1 MVKMVAVTVLAGTA
15 MGVCGYGSIDDAEK
29 IRRGEPVLGHGGI
42 YGAQMTPELGT
53 ATGSLFFAWIGLLS
67 LHRVTGM
74 CGRVL
79 WLPLGLATFAT
90 LTTSVILVALEFG
103 TLPPPTWHLLGIAVA
118 FNVTGGLLAVS
129 MAKHRW

>member
-1 MVKMVAVTVLAGTA
+1 MVKFVTVAVLAGA
-15 MGVCGYGSIDDAEK
+15 ALGLCYDDAIEDAEK
-29 IRRGEPVLGHGGI
+29 ARRGEAVLTQGSIRGVRT
-42 YGAQMTPELGT
+42 TPEIGT
-53 ATGSLFFAWIGLLS
+53 AAVSFFFAWIGLLS
-67 LHRVTGM
+67 LHRITGM

-79 WLPLGLATFAT
+79 WLPLALATFAA
-90 LTTSVILVALEFG
+90 LTTSLILVALEFG